1 MTRAV
6 MVRLFWGGLVI
17 LVTAALLLRVVP
29 VAAPTNP
36 EDVEPLNMPDF
47 GGVDAVVAEYGDS
60 GILVGE
66 RNPFDPKGDR
76 WTAAPITEERVASK
90 APRRG
95 APGGIRGVFKVP
107 GVEGVLTD
115 DGFISVGETVQ
126 GVRVQKVEREEVT
139 FSLDR
144 NETATWVNAERDR
157 RRKAFERRGL
167 HLGNEEDRTP

>member
-1 MTRAV
+1 MTRPL

-36 EDVEPLNMPDF
+36 
-47 GGVDAVVAEYGDS
+47 
-60 GILVGE
+60 
-66 RNPFDPKGDR
+66 
-76 WTAAPITEERVASK
+76 
-90 APRRG
+90 
-95 APGGIRGVFKVP
+95 
-107 GVEGVLTD
+107 
-115 DGFISVGETVQ
+115 VGETVQ